1 MSQPKLER
9 LEKELGQLEKEF
21 LDGIKN
27 THEIK
32 DLEALKIRF
41 LGRKEGK
48 LSQCMKYLKSLSAD
62 KKASVGKE
70 INRIKALIREGLSE
84 RQQELKKIQFKRQMD
99 EEWVDITLD
108 PIHTKMGSMHPIT
121 MVQNSL
127 EDIFVSMG
135 FHVLDGPHIET
146 EYYNFEAL
154 NIPAHHPARDMQDT
168 FYFEDGHLLRTQT
181 SNIQIRGMEAL
192 KPPLKIIGTGK
203 VFRCERTDASH
214 DSCFH
219 QLEGMMVDQDISV
232 AHLIYFMKTM
242 LSGVFHR
249 EVKVRL
255 RPGYFPFVEPGFELD
270 MECLLCDG
278 KGCKVCGYSV
288 WIELLGCGM
297 VHPNVLKAGGV
308 DPNTY
313 SGFAFGMGID
323 RLAMMK
329 YKIKDI
335 RPLHGGNLNF
345 MRRFVLASPVKTAIP
360 RIYTHHQNVRQSNQ
374 T

>member
-1 MSQPKLER
+1 MIKQ
-9 LEKELGQLEKEF
+9 ELDQLEKEF
-21 LDGIKN
+21 EDLIKN
-27 THEIK
+27 AREIK
-32 DLEALKIRF
+32 DLDNLKVGF
-41 LGRKEGK
+41 LGKKGK
-48 LSQCMKYLKSLSAD
+48 LSEFMKRLKSLSAEE
-62 KKASVGKE
+62 KAEAGKE
-70 INRIKALIREGLSE
+70 INRIKTFLQAQLNDRK
-84 RQQELKKIQFKRQMD
+84 QELKKISFHKQMD

-108 PIHTKMGSMHPIT
+108 PIKTKMGSMHPIT

-135 FHVLDGPHIET
+135 FQVIDGPHIET

-181 SNIQIRGMEAL
+181 STIQIRGMEAL
-192 KPPLKIIGTGK
+192 NPPLKIIGTGK
-203 VFRCERTDASH
+203 VFRRERTDASH

-219 QLEGMMVDQDISV
+219 QLEGMMVDKDISV

-242 LSGVFHR
+242 LSEVFQR

-270 MECLLCDG
+270 MARLLCEG
-278 KGCKVCGYSV
+278 KGCAVCSRVG

-297 VHPNVLKAGGV
+297 VHPNVIKAGGI
-308 DPNTY
+308 DPAYY

-329 YKIKDI
+329 YGITDI

-345 MRRFVLASPVKTAIP
+345 IRRFVLA
-360 RIYTHHQNVRQSNQ
+360 
-374 T
+374 